1 MPYCVAC
8 GADNR
13 LSARFC
19 ISCGA
24 VIAPAGAEPGHE
36 QRGKGSS
43 APAPIASRSVPGKTL
58 AWIAGL
64 GLLAVL
70 AAAGYLIWAK
80 VSPPPPDKGTPAV
93 DARQRL
99 AEDPLQPQPGARV
112 VAEAPEKPPP
122 ELAVP
127 SAVPAEAQPSKS
139 KARETRATAPGPA
152 TLRPPE
158 TTTAPS
164 AEQAPAPAPEREAPQ
179 AKRTI
184 DQIYNERVATECD
197 KGFTGVLCRER
208 LRHRLCDGKWTDN
221 EVPGM
226 RICFASIRQ

>member
-13 LSARFC
+13 LGARFC

-36 QRGKGSS
+36 QRGKGGSS

-80 VSPPPPDKGTPAV
+80 VSPPPPD
-93 DARQRL
+93 
-99 AEDPLQPQPGARV
+99 
-112 VAEAPEKPPP
+112 KPPP

-179 AKRTI
+179 ATRTI
-184 DQIYNERVATECD
+184 DQIYTERVATECD